1 MLGLVASS
9 STSPPLVPDGGA
21 GVGAGADPAP
31 AVRVVELPSLLEKKP
46 EEWIPG
52 NYEPFRRRIEEF
64 ERWLGEQPER
74 TVAIV
79 GHSQFFKAMLD
90 LDYKFGNCEVWE
102 MTFDAKAAAAAAA
115 RGSSDAER
123 KGEGEDAAL
132 RGGWEG
138 LRNVYRCDV

>member
-1 MLGLVASS
+1 MLGLVAAS
-9 STSPPLVPDGGA
+9 STSPPLETGGVGGGA
-21 GVGAGADPAP
+21 AADPAI
-31 AVRVVELPSLLEKKP
+31 RVVELPSLLEKKP